1 MKQSDFIINE
11 MVKSID
17 YNWDMCNAYLDVVT
31 GRLED
36 NTIKEVDYHVL
47 KKLFSFLEDKTRN
60 METIKLLKE
69 KYSEHYKKYQKEQE
83 QEQKI
88 YEKLFHKLTEDDS
101 KTAEEKYDLILEGLS
116 QKIDIDNYA
125 EMDEWAWLES
135 HKQELAIKKEW
146 IDKETFKVENTNFK
160 EFDNEDVLR
169 SNIRNAMKKYVDLF
183 SVFDWV
189 YHHDE
194 ENKYENEIPD
204 DSQQTEMKYEMIKY
218 FETLCDLRDKFRKS
232 KHVPIA

>member
-36 NTIKEVDYHVL
+36 NTIKEVDYQVL
-47 KKLFSFLEDKTRN
+47 KKLFSFLADKTRN
-60 METIKLLKE
+60 METIELLKE

-88 YEKLFHKLTEDDS
+88 YEKLFHKLMEDDS

-116 QKIDIDNYA
+116 QKVDIDNYA
-125 EMDEWAWLES
+125 EMDEWTWLES

-160 EFDNEDVLR
+160 EFDNEDILR
-169 SNIRNAMKKYVDLF
+169 SNIRNAMKKYVDLL

-194 ENKYENEIPD
+194 ENIDQNEIPD
-204 DSQQTEMKYEMIKY
+204 DSQQTAMKYEMIKY

-232 KHVPIA
+232 KHVPAA

>member
-36 NTIKEVDYHVL
+36 NTIKEVDYQVL

-88 YEKLFHKLTEDDS
+88 YEKLFHKLMEDDS
-101 KTAEEKYDLILEGLS
+101 KTTKEKYDLILEGLS
-116 QKIDIDNYA
+116 QKIDINSYA

-135 HKQELAIKKEW
+135 HKQELAIKEDW
-146 IDKETFKVENTNFK
+146 IDKQTFKVENTNFK

-169 SNIRNAMKKYVDLF
+169 SNIRNAMKKYVDLL

-189 YHHDE
+189 YHHDGE
-194 ENKYENEIPD
+194 YIDEDEIPG

-218 FETLCDLRDKFRKS
+218 FDTLCDLRDKFRKS
-232 KHVPIA
+232 KHVPAA

>member
-36 NTIKEVDYHVL
+36 NTIKEVDYQVL

-88 YEKLFHKLTEDDS
+88 YEKLFHKLMEDDS
-101 KTAEEKYDLILEGLS
+101 KTTKEKYDLILEGLS
-116 QKIDIDNYA
+116 QKIDINSYA

-135 HKQELAIKKEW
+135 HKQELAIKEDW
-146 IDKETFKVENTNFK
+146 IDKQTFKVENTNFK

-204 DSQQTEMKYEMIKY
+204 DSQQTAMKYEMIKY

>member
-116 QKIDIDNYA
+116 QKVDIDNYA
-125 EMDEWAWLES
+125 EMDEWTWLES

-169 SNIRNAMKKYVDLF
+169 SNIRNAMKKYVDLL

-189 YHHDE
+189 YHHNE
-194 ENKYENEIPD
+194 ENIDQNEIPD

-232 KHVPIA
+232 KYVPVA

>member
-36 NTIKEVDYHVL
+36 NTIKEVDYQVL
-47 KKLFSFLEDKTRN
+47 KKLFSILEDKTRN

-88 YEKLFHKLTEDDS
+88 YEKLFHKLMEDDS
-101 KTAEEKYDLILEGLS
+101 KTTKEKYDLILEGLS
-116 QKIDIDNYA
+116 QKIDINSYA

-135 HKQELAIKKEW
+135 HKQELAIKEDW
-146 IDKETFKVENTNFK
+146 IDKQTFKVENTNFK

-169 SNIRNAMKKYVDLF
+169 SNIRNAMKKYVDLL

-232 KHVPIA
+232 KYVPAA

>member
-36 NTIKEVDYHVL
+36 NTIKEVDYQVL
-47 KKLFSFLEDKTRN
+47 KKLFSILEDKTRN
-60 METIKLLKE
+60 METIELLKE

-88 YEKLFHKLTEDDS
+88 YEKLFYKLMEDDS
-101 KTAEEKYDLILEGLS
+101 KTTKEKYDLILEGLS
-116 QKIDIDNYA
+116 QKIDINSYA

-135 HKQELAIKKEW
+135 HKQELAIKEDW
-146 IDKETFKVENTNFK
+146 IDKQTFKVENTNFK

-232 KHVPIA
+232 KYVPAA

>member
-36 NTIKEVDYHVL
+36 NTIKEVDYQVL

-88 YEKLFHKLTEDDS
+88 YEKLFHKLMEDDS
-101 KTAEEKYDLILEGLS
+101 KTTKEKYDLILEGLS

-135 HKQELAIKKEW
+135 HKQELAIKEDW
-146 IDKETFKVENTNFK
+146 IDKQTFKVENTNFK

-204 DSQQTEMKYEMIKY
+204 DSQQTAMKYEMIKY

-232 KHVPIA
+232 KHVPAA

>member
-36 NTIKEVDYHVL
+36 NTIKEVDYQVL

-88 YEKLFHKLTEDDS
+88 YEKLFHKLMEDDS
-101 KTAEEKYDLILEGLS
+101 KTTKEKYDLILEGLS
-116 QKIDIDNYA
+116 QKIDINSYA

-135 HKQELAIKKEW
+135 HKQELAIKEDW
-146 IDKETFKVENTNFK
+146 IDKQTFKVENTNFK

-232 KHVPIA
+232 KYVPVA

>member
-17 YNWDMCNAYLDVVT
+17 YNWDMCNTYLDVVT

-36 NTIKEVDYHVL
+36 NTIKEVDYQVL

-88 YEKLFHKLTEDDS
+88 YEKLFHKLMEDDS
-101 KTAEEKYDLILEGLS
+101 KTTKEKYDLILEGLS
-116 QKIDIDNYA
+116 QKIDINSYA

-135 HKQELAIKKEW
+135 HKQELAIKEDW
-146 IDKETFKVENTNFK
+146 IDKQTFKVENTNFK

-232 KHVPIA
+232 KHVPAA

>member
-36 NTIKEVDYHVL
+36 NTIKEVDYQVL
-47 KKLFSFLEDKTRN
+47 KKLFSILEDKTRN
-60 METIKLLKE
+60 METIELLKE

-135 HKQELAIKKEW
+135 HKQELAIKEDW
-146 IDKETFKVENTNFK
+146 IDKQTFKVENTNFK

-204 DSQQTEMKYEMIKY
+204 DSQQTAMKYEMIKY

-232 KHVPIA
+232 KHVPAA

>member
-36 NTIKEVDYHVL
+36 NTIKEVDYQVL

-88 YEKLFHKLTEDDS
+88 YEKLFHKLMEDDS
-101 KTAEEKYDLILEGLS
+101 KTTKEKYDLILEGLS
-116 QKIDIDNYA
+116 QKIDINSYA

-135 HKQELAIKKEW
+135 HKQELAIKEDW
-146 IDKETFKVENTNFK
+146 IDKQTFKVENTNFK

-204 DSQQTEMKYEMIKY
+204 DSQQTAMKYEMIKY

-232 KHVPIA
+232 KHVPAA

>member
-36 NTIKEVDYHVL
+36 NTIKEVDYQVL

-88 YEKLFHKLTEDDS
+88 YEKLFHKLMEDDS
-101 KTAEEKYDLILEGLS
+101 KTTKEKYDLILEGLS
-116 QKIDIDNYA
+116 QKIDINSYA
-125 EMDEWAWLES
+125 EMDEWAWLEN
-135 HKQELAIKKEW
+135 HKQELAIKEDW
-146 IDKETFKVENTNFK
+146 IDKQTFKVENTNFK

-204 DSQQTEMKYEMIKY
+204 DSQQTAMKYEMIKY

-232 KHVPIA
+232 KYVPVA

>member
-36 NTIKEVDYHVL
+36 NTIKEVDYQVL

-88 YEKLFHKLTEDDS
+88 YEKLFHKLMEDDS
-101 KTAEEKYDLILEGLS
+101 KTTKEKYDLILEGLS
-116 QKIDIDNYA
+116 QKIDINSYA

-135 HKQELAIKKEW
+135 HKQELAIKEDW
-146 IDKETFKVENTNFK
+146 IDKQTFKVENTNFK

-169 SNIRNAMKKYVDLF
+169 SNIRNAMKKYVDLL

-194 ENKYENEIPD
+194 ENIDQNEIPD
-204 DSQQTEMKYEMIKY
+204 DSQQTAMKYEMIKY
-218 FETLCDLRDKFRKS
+218 FDTLCDLRDKFRKS
-232 KHVPIA
+232 KHVPAA

>member
-17 YNWDMCNAYLDVVT
+17 YNWDMCNTYLDVVT

-36 NTIKEVDYHVL
+36 NTIKEVDYQVL
-47 KKLFSFLEDKTRN
+47 KKLFSILEDKTRN
-60 METIKLLKE
+60 METIELLKE

-88 YEKLFHKLTEDDS
+88 YEKLFHKLMEDDS

-232 KHVPIA
+232 KYVPVA

>member
-36 NTIKEVDYHVL
+36 NTIKEVDYQVL

-88 YEKLFHKLTEDDS
+88 YEKLFHKLMEDDS
-101 KTAEEKYDLILEGLS
+101 KTTKEKYDLILEGLS
-116 QKIDIDNYA
+116 QKIDINSYA

-135 HKQELAIKKEW
+135 HKQELAIKEDW
-146 IDKETFKVENTNFK
+146 IDKQTFKVENTNFK

-169 SNIRNAMKKYVDLF
+169 SNIRNAMKKYVDLL

-189 YHHDE
+189 YHHDK
-194 ENKYENEIPD
+194 ENIDQNEIPD

-232 KHVPIA
+232 KHVPAA

>member
-36 NTIKEVDYHVL
+36 NTIKEVDYQVL

-88 YEKLFHKLTEDDS
+88 YEKLFHKLMEDDS
-101 KTAEEKYDLILEGLS
+101 KTTKEKYDLILEGLS
-116 QKIDIDNYA
+116 QKIDINSYA

-135 HKQELAIKKEW
+135 HKQELAIKEDW
-146 IDKETFKVENTNFK
+146 IDKQTFKVENTNFK

-169 SNIRNAMKKYVDLF
+169 SNIRNAMKKYVDLL

-189 YHHDE
+189 YHHDK
-194 ENKYENEIPD
+194 ENIDQNEIPD

-232 KHVPIA
+232 KYVPVA

>member
-17 YNWDMCNAYLDVVT
+17 YNWDMCNTYLDVVT

-36 NTIKEVDYHVL
+36 NTIKEVDYQVL
-47 KKLFSFLEDKTRN
+47 KKLFSILEDKTRN

-88 YEKLFHKLTEDDS
+88 YEKLFHKLMEDDS
-101 KTAEEKYDLILEGLS
+101 KTTKEKYDLILEGLS
-116 QKIDIDNYA
+116 QKIDINSYA

-135 HKQELAIKKEW
+135 HKQELAIKEDW
-146 IDKETFKVENTNFK
+146 IDKQTFKVENTNFK

-204 DSQQTEMKYEMIKY
+204 DSQQTAMKYEMIKY

-232 KHVPIA
+232 KHVPAA

>member
-36 NTIKEVDYHVL
+36 NTIKEVDYQVL

-88 YEKLFHKLTEDDS
+88 YEKLFHKLMEDDS
-101 KTAEEKYDLILEGLS
+101 KTTKEKYDLILEGLS
-116 QKIDIDNYA
+116 QKIDINSYA
-125 EMDEWAWLES
+125 EMDEWAWLEN
-135 HKQELAIKKEW
+135 HKQELAIKEDW
-146 IDKETFKVENTNFK
+146 IDKQTFKVENTNFK

-204 DSQQTEMKYEMIKY
+204 DSQQTAMKYEMIKY

-232 KHVPIA
+232 KHVPAA

>member
-36 NTIKEVDYHVL
+36 NTIKEVDYQVL

-88 YEKLFHKLTEDDS
+88 YEKLFHKLMEDDS

-116 QKIDIDNYA
+116 QKIDINSYA
-125 EMDEWAWLES
+125 EMDEWAWLEN
-135 HKQELAIKKEW
+135 HKQELAIKEDW
-146 IDKETFKVENTNFK
+146 IDKQTFKVENTNFK

-169 SNIRNAMKKYVDLF
+169 SNIRNAMKKYVDLL

-194 ENKYENEIPD
+194 ENIDQNEIPG

-218 FETLCDLRDKFRKS
+218 FDTLCDLRDKFRKS
-232 KHVPIA
+232 KHVPAA

>member
-17 YNWDMCNAYLDVVT
+17 YNWDMCNTYLDVVT

-36 NTIKEVDYHVL
+36 NTIKEVDYQVL
-47 KKLFSFLEDKTRN
+47 KKLFSILEDKTRN
-60 METIKLLKE
+60 METIELLKE

-88 YEKLFHKLTEDDS
+88 YEKLFHKLMEDDS

-116 QKIDIDNYA
+116 QKVDIDNYA

-169 SNIRNAMKKYVDLF
+169 SNIRNAMKKYVDLL

-194 ENKYENEIPD
+194 ENIDQYEIPD
-204 DSQQTEMKYEMIKY
+204 DSQQTIMKYEMIKY

-232 KHVPIA
+232 KYVPVA

>member
-36 NTIKEVDYHVL
+36 NTIKEVDYQVL

-60 METIKLLKE
+60 METIELLKE

-88 YEKLFHKLTEDDS
+88 YEKLFHKLMEDDS
-101 KTAEEKYDLILEGLS
+101 KTTKEKYDLILEGLS
-116 QKIDIDNYA
+116 QKIDINSYA

-135 HKQELAIKKEW
+135 HKQELAIKEDW
-146 IDKETFKVENTNFK
+146 IDKQTFKVENTNFK

-232 KHVPIA
+232 KYVPVA

>member
-36 NTIKEVDYHVL
+36 NTIKEVDYQVL
-47 KKLFSFLEDKTRN
+47 KKLFSILEDKTRN
-60 METIKLLKE
+60 METIELLKE

-88 YEKLFHKLTEDDS
+88 YEKLFHKLMEDDS
-101 KTAEEKYDLILEGLS
+101 KTTKEKYDLILEGLS
-116 QKIDIDNYA
+116 QKIDINSYA

-135 HKQELAIKKEW
+135 HKQELAIKEDW
-146 IDKETFKVENTNFK
+146 IDKQTFKVENTNFK

-204 DSQQTEMKYEMIKY
+204 DSQQTAMKYEMIKY

-232 KHVPIA
+232 KHVPAA

>member
-36 NTIKEVDYHVL
+36 NTIKEVDYQVL

-60 METIKLLKE
+60 METIELLKE

-88 YEKLFHKLTEDDS
+88 YEKLFHKLMEDDS
-101 KTAEEKYDLILEGLS
+101 KTTKEKYDLILEGLS
-116 QKIDIDNYA
+116 QKIDINSYA

-135 HKQELAIKKEW
+135 HKQELAIKEDW
-146 IDKETFKVENTNFK
+146 IDKQTFKVENTNFK

-169 SNIRNAMKKYVDLF
+169 SNIRNAMKKYVDLL

-194 ENKYENEIPD
+194 ENIDQNEIPD

-232 KHVPIA
+232 KHVPVA

>member
-88 YEKLFHKLTEDDS
+88 YEKLFHKLMEDDS
-101 KTAEEKYDLILEGLS
+101 KTTKEKYDLILEGLS
-116 QKIDIDNYA
+116 QKIDINSYA

-135 HKQELAIKKEW
+135 HKQELAIKEDW
-146 IDKETFKVENTNFK
+146 IDKQTFKVENTNFK

-169 SNIRNAMKKYVDLF
+169 SNIRNAMKKYVDLL

-189 YHHDE
+189 YHHHE
-194 ENKYENEIPD
+194 ENIDKNEIPD
-204 DSQQTEMKYEMIKY
+204 DSQQTAMKYEMIKY

-232 KHVPIA
+232 KHVPAA

>member
-36 NTIKEVDYHVL
+36 NTIKEVDYQVL

-88 YEKLFHKLTEDDS
+88 YEKLFHKLMEDDS
-101 KTAEEKYDLILEGLS
+101 KTTKEKYDFILEGLS
-116 QKIDIDNYA
+116 QKIDINSYA

-135 HKQELAIKKEW
+135 HKQELAIKEDW
-146 IDKETFKVENTNFK
+146 IDKQTFKVENTNFK

-232 KHVPIA
+232 KHVPAA

>member
-36 NTIKEVDYHVL
+36 NTIKEVDYQVL

-60 METIKLLKE
+60 METIELLKE

-88 YEKLFHKLTEDDS
+88 YEKLFHKLMEDDS
-101 KTAEEKYDLILEGLS
+101 KTTKEKYDLILEGLS
-116 QKIDIDNYA
+116 QKIDINSYA
-125 EMDEWAWLES
+125 EMDEWAWLEN
-135 HKQELAIKKEW
+135 HKQELAIKEDW
-146 IDKETFKVENTNFK
+146 IDKQTFKVENTNFK

-169 SNIRNAMKKYVDLF
+169 SNIRNAMKKYVDLL

-194 ENKYENEIPD
+194 ENIDQNEIPD
-204 DSQQTEMKYEMIKY
+204 DSQQTAMKYEMIKY

-232 KHVPIA
+232 KHVPAA

>member
-36 NTIKEVDYHVL
+36 NTIKEVDYQVL

-88 YEKLFHKLTEDDS
+88 YEKLFHKLMEDDS

-146 IDKETFKVENTNFK
+146 IDKQTFKVENTNFK

-169 SNIRNAMKKYVDLF
+169 SNIRNAMKKYVDLL

-194 ENKYENEIPD
+194 ENIDQNEIPD
-204 DSQQTEMKYEMIKY
+204 DSQQTAMKYEMIKY

-232 KHVPIA
+232 KHVPAA

>member
-17 YNWDMCNAYLDVVT
+17 YNWDMCNTYLDVVT

-36 NTIKEVDYHVL
+36 NTIKEVDYQVL
-47 KKLFSFLEDKTRN
+47 KKLFSILEDKTRN
-60 METIKLLKE
+60 METIELLKE

-135 HKQELAIKKEW
+135 HKQELAIKEDW
-146 IDKETFKVENTNFK
+146 IDKQTFKVENTNFK

-232 KHVPIA
+232 KHVPAA

>member
-17 YNWDMCNAYLDVVT
+17 YNWDMCNTYLDVVT

-36 NTIKEVDYHVL
+36 NTIKEVDYQVL
-47 KKLFSFLEDKTRN
+47 KKLFSILEDKTRN
-60 METIKLLKE
+60 METIELLKE

-88 YEKLFHKLTEDDS
+88 YEKLFHKLMEDDS

-146 IDKETFKVENTNFK
+146 IDKETFKVENANFK

-194 ENKYENEIPD
+194 DNKYESEIPD

-232 KHVPIA
+232 KYVPVA

>member
-17 YNWDMCNAYLDVVT
+17 YNWDMCNTYLDVVT

-36 NTIKEVDYHVL
+36 NTIKEVDYQVL
-47 KKLFSFLEDKTRN
+47 KKLFSILEDKTRN
-60 METIKLLKE
+60 METIELLKE

-88 YEKLFHKLTEDDS
+88 YEKLFHKLMEDDS

-135 HKQELAIKKEW
+135 HKQELAIKEDW
-146 IDKETFKVENTNFK
+146 IDKQTFKVENTNFK

>member
-36 NTIKEVDYHVL
+36 NTIKEVDYQVL
-47 KKLFSFLEDKTRN
+47 KKLFSILEDKTRN
-60 METIKLLKE
+60 METIELLKE

-135 HKQELAIKKEW
+135 HKQELAIKEDW
-146 IDKETFKVENTNFK
+146 IDKQTFKVENTNFK

-169 SNIRNAMKKYVDLF
+169 SNIRNAMKKYVDLL

-194 ENKYENEIPD
+194 ENIDQNEIPG

-218 FETLCDLRDKFRKS
+218 FDTLCDLRDKFRKS
-232 KHVPIA
+232 KHAPAA

>member
-36 NTIKEVDYHVL
+36 NTIKEVDYQVL

-60 METIKLLKE
+60 METIELLKE

-135 HKQELAIKKEW
+135 HKQELAIKEDW
-146 IDKETFKVENTNFK
+146 IDKQTFKVENTNFK

-204 DSQQTEMKYEMIKY
+204 DSQQTAMKYEMIKY

-232 KHVPIA
+232 KHVPAA

>member
-36 NTIKEVDYHVL
+36 NTIKEVDYQVL

-125 EMDEWAWLES
+125 EMDESAWLES
-135 HKQELAIKKEW
+135 HKQELAIKEDW
-146 IDKETFKVENTNFK
+146 IDKQTFKVENTNFK

-232 KHVPIA
+232 KYVPVA